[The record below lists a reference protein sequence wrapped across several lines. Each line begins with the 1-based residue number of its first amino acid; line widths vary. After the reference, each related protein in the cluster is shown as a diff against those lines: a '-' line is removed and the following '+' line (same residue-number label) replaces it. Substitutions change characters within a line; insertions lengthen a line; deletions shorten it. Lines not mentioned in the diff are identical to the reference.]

1 MNVALWVVQGLLA
14 VAFLMAGAMKAF
26 QPKEKL
32 SEGMGWVDDF
42 SENQVKNIGYLE
54 IAAAIGLILPPLLDI
69 APILSPLAA
78 LGLAITMVGAG
89 GGSLPSE
96 RGRYRRWSMNLGLL
110 ALSLFVVW
118 GRFGPEAF

>member
-78 LGLAITMVGAG
+78 LGLAITMVGAAVVH
-89 GGSLPSE
+89 
-96 RGRYRRWSMNLGLL
+96 YRRNEVVPEMVMNLGLL